1 MLKEIRCAHFS
12 HQVVSFHPGLNVIL
26 GDDDAKNSIGKSTML
41 MVIDFAL
48 GGSTFLKDEA
58 GAIRE
63 LGHHRYNFAFE
74 FGAERRYFSR
84 ATDSDKVVQVCN
96 KAYEPQGELGLDD
109 FNRLLKQLYGMEAL
123 EHSFRSVINPFGR
136 IWKKGGLDPSHPF
149 VAVPKEAGAIAV
161 GRLIDLFGRSPD
173 VADERKTLEGLK
185 DLKKVINDSMTANII
200 PKVSKA
206 KYTDNQASISRNKH
220 QIEQLRNGFGG
231 ALNVYESLFD
241 ESLRQRQQRKNELA
255 GQRAELQSK
264 VKRLEREI
272 SGITP
277 RLAANIALVADF
289 FPTVDVQRLE
299 QVEAFH
305 QKIGSIVKKELK
317 DELADSLTHEASLAA
332 EMAAVERE
340 IQKALE
346 AKGMPDDVFSRV
358 LELKDA
364 VDKATSENEHF
375 DRKAG
380 VEESILR
387 SSERLELIYSG
398 IFLDVEREVN
408 QKLRAFNK
416 VVYGPLRS
424 SSELRIK
431 SANSYQFTSP
441 DDTGTGKSFAGL
453 VGFDLAMLSLT
464 ALPLVLHDSIIYK
477 NIEVPATRRILRI
490 LAAVKSK
497 QIFLAFDEASKFGS
511 EAEKLLKCFTV
522 VKLAHDDLLYS
533 KDWRTKK

>member
-12 HQVVSFHPGLNVIL
+12 HQVISFHPGLNVIL

-48 GGSTFLKDEA
+48 GGSTFLKDDA

-84 ATDSDKVVQVCN
+84 ATDSDNVVQVCN
-96 KAYEPQGELGLDD
+96 QDYEPQSELGLND

-123 EHSFRSVINPFGR
+123 EYSFRSVVNPFGR
-136 IWKKGGLDPSHPF
+136 IWKKGGHDPSHPF

-173 VADERKTLEGLK
+173 VADERKTLEGFK

-200 PKVSKA
+200 PKVTRA
-206 KYTDNQASISRNKH
+206 QYTENQVSISRNKH

-241 ESLRQRQQRKNELA
+241 ESLRQRQQHKNELA
-255 GQRAELQSK
+255 GQRAELQNK

-317 DELADSLTHEASLAA
+317 DELTDSLTREASLAA
-332 EMAAVERE
+332 EIAAVEWE

-364 VDKATSENEHF
+364 VDKAASENEHF
-375 DRKAG
+375 ERKAG
-380 VEESILR
+380 IEESI
-387 SSERLELIYSG
+387 SHATERLESIYSG
-398 IFLDVEREVN
+398 IFLDIEREVN
-408 QKLRAFNK
+408 QKLKAFNK

-431 SANSYQFTSP
+431 SASSYQFTSP
-441 DDTGTGKSFAGL
+441 EDTGTGKSFAGL

-511 EAEKLLKCFTV
+511 EAERLLKRFTA
-522 VKLAHDDLLYS
+522 VKLAHDDLLYT